1 MNRVLEPEVL
11 KRDFFHS
18 LCAAFTLDEV
28 RTQVTRAGLDRLRCE
43 MSSDRHCAVWGELP
57 S

>member
-57 S
+57 G